1 MYSGSIPYRRSRI
14 INFDAGL
21 GEMGVAIWYGIVY
34 TTRVAFEGHCV
45 CTGARLEALLFGNVV
60 LFVFSGI
67 ADKMRTF
74 NDPNKLQRWALAQ
87 RLAGRKIA
95 LVPTMGALHEGHLSL
110 IAAAKR
116 KDADEIVVSVF
127 VNPTQFGPK
136 EDYAQ
141 YPRDH
146 RADAAKCRAAGAT
159 AIFFPTPEN
168 MYAPD
173 HSVWMVEDG
182 ALSGSLCGARRPG
195 HFRGVCTVVAKLFN
209 IVHPN
214 FAVFGQKDYQ
224 QQTIIR
230 RMVRDMNFDLKIVVA
245 PIVREPSGLA
255 LSSRNAYLSGAE
267 KESALALSRALKKLK
282 ACAKNGPRPW
292 KDVKEETCDELGKA
306 GLRVDYVE
314 AVDADTLAPVATLEK
329 GVAVLLAAYAGKTRL
344 IDNAVM

>member
-1 MYSGSIPYRRSRI
+1 M
-14 INFDAGL
+14 
-21 GEMGVAIWYGIVY
+21 
-34 TTRVAFEGHCV
+34 
-45 CTGARLEALLFGNVV
+45 
-60 LFVFSGI
+60 
-67 ADKMRTF
+67 KTF
-74 NDPNKLQRWALAQ
+74 NDPKKLQRWAAAQ
-87 RLAGRKIA
+87 RLAGKKIA

-110 IAAAKR
+110 IAAAK
-116 KDADEIVVSVF
+116 KKGADEIVVSVF

-146 RADAAKCRAAGAT
+146 KADAAKCRSAGAT

-209 IVHPN
+209 LTHPN

-224 QQTIIR
+224 QATIIR
-230 RMVRDMNFDLKIVVA
+230 RMVRDMNFDLEIVVA

-255 LSSRNAYLSGAE
+255 RSSRNAYLSDAE
-267 KESALALSRALKKLK
+267 RESALALSRALQKLKKL
-282 ACAKNGPRPW
+282 AAEGPRPW
-292 KDVKEETCDELGKA
+292 KALQRETWIALDRA
-306 GLRVDYVE
+306 GLRTDYVE
-314 AVDADTLAPVATLEK
+314 AVNADTLAPVRKLDK
-329 GVAVLLAAYAGKTRL
+329 GVVVLLAAYAGKTRL